1 MIIRL
6 ITRLLLAGLPALILV
21 GVFSASAA
29 TNSVPSTRIDQVQR
43 SVDAGDVRPAACDGL
58 DIDEL
63 IVGTGTISGT
73 AGSDLILG
81 GTGDDV
87 ISGEGGDDCI
97 VGGGGDDTLI
107 GNGGGDVCIG
117 GPGSDTIDATCE
129 E

>member
-6 ITRLLLAGLPALILV
+6 ITRLMLAGLPALILV

-43 SVDAGDVRPAACDGL
+43 SVDASDVRPAACDGL

-63 IVGTGTISGT
+63 IVGT
-73 AGSDLILG
+73 GSDLILG